1 MFGDIQKLKEQ
12 LTRLRAVKDE
22 VINELRALK
31 VATAPVGAMSSLAAS
46 TSKDG
51 GQLGPVDQLE
61 MSNLRAELERQ
72 KKDEENLKKQLED
85 AKAEL
90 TKLQRLY
97 VFSFCFYLFFYFFLF
112 YCIVLCLFSILRINS
127 SPQHSVLISR
137 NCRKKTPNWK
147 WPRIPWRKKTPRC
160 V

>member
-46 TSKDG
+46 TRKDE

-72 KKDEENLKKQLED
+72 KKDEENIKKHLED

-90 TKLQRLY
+90 TKLQR
-97 VFSFCFYLFFYFFLF
+97 
-112 YCIVLCLFSILRINS
+112 
-127 SPQHSVLISR
+127 
-137 NCRKKTPNWK
+137 
-147 WPRIPWRKKTPRC
+147 
-160 V
+160 